1 MHPESGVAYFVTF
14 DIRRGMLHN
23 TMKDK
28 RRILILEDDDMLGE
42 MIEALLSIRNFEVYV
57 LKDSS
62 HMVEVVL
69 KHAIQLILLDKVL
82 QAEDGLEIC
91 QFLKK
96 NQTTAHIPVM
106 IMSGH
111 HNIMTE
117 CFAAGADQF
126 IAKPFDLK
134 LFLER
139 LENMWAARTL
149 Q

>member
-1 MHPESGVAYFVTF
+1 MSLLSLTLLYLKCS
-14 DIRRGMLHN
+14 IRRGLLHK

-42 MIEALLSIRNFEVYV
+42 MIKALLSIRNFEVYV

-62 HMVEVVL
+62 RMVEVVL
-69 KHAIQLILLDKVL
+69 QHAVQLILLDKVL

-96 NQTTAHIPVM
+96 NHATAHIPVM

-126 IAKPFDLK
+126 IAKPFDMK

-139 LENMWAARTL
+139 IESMWAARTL
-149 Q
+149 K

>member
-14 DIRRGMLHN
+14 DILRCMLHN

-96 NQTTAHIPVM
+96 NEATAHIPVM

-139 LENMWAARTL
+139 LENMWASRTL

>member
-1 MHPESGVAYFVTF
+1 
-14 DIRRGMLHN
+14 
-23 TMKDK
+23 MKDK

-42 MIEALLSIRNFEVYV
+42 MIKALLSIRDFEVYV

-69 KHAIQLILLDKVL
+69 KHAVQLILLDKVL

-96 NQTTAHIPVM
+96 NHATAHIPVM